1 MLPRQYIQALLRA
14 CQSDSDHRPA
24 SKTAHALADSLGFGR
39 IVGKQWLISDSD
51 RERISTYLKNVEG
64 IDPAT
69 PPDAWS
75 ECTRIDATE
84 LGRNEKLAGRRPRED
99 RLALR
104 GPTGLRLGETLV
116 SLPEQAFLDIPLA
129 KAACLRYDSVVV
141 VENFEAFIRYEDA
154 AVKLPFSQP
163 LIVFRGDSVNT
174 TATVL
179 KFLHASEAPVIAWP
193 DLDAAGLLY
202 ASSLPRLAGIIGPEN
217 PQECLSCHGR
227 DDLYLS
233 QLRELNALHLPGKSI
248 ALENSIR
255 KSRKGLDQERMISA
269 AVPLILWTT

>member
-1 MLPRQYIQALLRA
+1 MQRQHIQALLRA
-14 CQSDSDHRPA
+14 CQSDSGRHPA
-24 SKTAHALADSLGFGR
+24 SKTAQALADSLGFGR

-51 RERISTYLKNVEG
+51 RERIRIYLQNVEG

-75 ECTRIDATE
+75 ERTRIEATE

-116 SLPEQAFLDIPLA
+116 SLPEQTFLDIPLE
-129 KAACLRYDSVVV
+129 KTACLRYDSVIV

-154 AVKLPFSQP
+154 AIELPFSQP

-179 KFLHASEAPVIAWP
+179 KFLHASKAPVIAWP
-193 DLDAAGLLY
+193 DMDAAGLLN
-202 ASSLPRLAGIIGPEN
+202 ASSLPRLAGIIGPDN
-217 PQECLSCHGR
+217 PQECLSRRGR

-233 QLRELNALHLPGKSI
+233 QLRELDALCLRGESI
-248 ALENSIR
+248 TLEDSIR

>member
-1 MLPRQYIQALLRA
+1 MLPIQHIQALLRA
-14 CQSDSDHRPA
+14 CQSDSGRRPA

-51 RERISTYLKNVEG
+51 RERIHTYLKNVEG

-69 PPDAWS
+69 PSGAWN
-75 ECTRIDATE
+75 ECTRIEAGE

-129 KAACLRYDSVVV
+129 KTACLRHDSVVV
-141 VENFEAFIRYEDA
+141 VENFEAFIRYEGA
-154 AVKLPFSQP
+154 AVELPFSQP

-179 KFLHASEAPVIAWP
+179 KFLHASKAPVIAWP
-193 DLDAAGLLY
+193 DLDAAGLLN
-202 ASSLPRLAGIIGPEN
+202 ASSLPRLVGIIGPEN
-217 PQECLSCHGR
+217 PQKCLFLHGR
-227 DDLYLS
+227 DDLYLN
-233 QLRELNALHLPGKSI
+233 QLRELDALCLRGESI
-248 ALENSIR
+248 ALEDSIR
-255 KSRKGLDQERMISA
+255 KTRKGLDQERMISA
-269 AVPLILWTT
+269 VVSLILWAT

>member
-1 MLPRQYIQALLRA
+1 MQRQHIQALLRA
-14 CQSDSDHRPA
+14 CQSDSGRRPA
-24 SKTAHALADSLGFGR
+24 SKTAQALADSLGFGR

-51 RERISTYLKNVEG
+51 RERIRIYLQNVEG

-75 ECTRIDATE
+75 ECTRIEATE
-84 LGRNEKLAGRRPRED
+84 MGRNEKLAGRRPRED

-129 KAACLRYDSVVV
+129 KATCLRYDSVVV

-154 AVKLPFSQP
+154 TIELPFSQP

-174 TATVL
+174 TAAAL
-179 KFLHASEAPVIAWP
+179 KFLHTGEAPVIAWP
-193 DLDAAGLLY
+193 DLDAAGLLN

-217 PQECLSCHGR
+217 PQECLSRRGR

-233 QLRELNALHLPGKSI
+233 QLRELDALCLRGESI
-248 ALENSIR
+248 TLEDSIR

-269 AVPLILWTT
+269 SVPLILWTT

>member
-1 MLPRQYIQALLRA
+1 MQRQHIQALLRA
-14 CQSDSDHRPA
+14 CQSDSGRRPA
-24 SKTAHALADSLGFGR
+24 SKTAQTLADSLGFGR

-51 RERISTYLKNVEG
+51 RERIRIYLQNVEG

-75 ECTRIDATE
+75 ERTRIEATE

-104 GPTGLRLGETLV
+104 EPTGLCLGETLI
-116 SLPEQAFLDIPLA
+116 SLPEQAFLDIPLE
-129 KAACLRYDSVVV
+129 KTACLRYDSVIV

-154 AVKLPFSQP
+154 AIELPFSQP

-179 KFLHASEAPVIAWP
+179 KFLHASKTPVIAWP
-193 DLDAAGLLY
+193 DMDAAGLLN
-202 ASSLPRLAGIIGPEN
+202 ASSLPRLAGIIGPDN
-217 PQECLSCHGR
+217 PQECLSRRGR

-233 QLRELNALHLPGKSI
+233 QLRELDALCLRGESI
-248 ALENSIR
+248 TLEDSIR

-269 AVPLILWTT
+269 SVPLILWTT